1 MNLARLHVCLPTYV
15 NSDLL
20 KESFKKEKLR
30 ELSIKQ
36 KNMETGTNGKRT
48 IQPKIPE
55 NSGGKSNG
63 TDIPGTK
70 FSYTLQSHPLFGK
83 LENAVQLFTGYF
95 WKFNLNFFSCIEC
108 TLLCIFRGE

>member
-1 MNLARLHVCLPTYV
+1 
-15 NSDLL
+15 
-20 KESFKKEKLR
+20 
-30 ELSIKQ
+30 
-36 KNMETGTNGKRT
+36 METGTNGKRT

-70 FSYTLQSHPLFGK
+70 FWYTLQSHPLFGK

-95 WKFNLNFFSCIEC
+95 WKFNLNFFSCVEC
-108 TLLCIFRGE
+108 ALRIRKAFSPIIYSVSWLFSFLIVTKTVNMETLDYLYIC